1 MEQLEKLLIEI
12 PGDEKEEA
20 LNFYS
25 NYFEDAGEENEEKII
40 RELGSPERVARTIKA
55 DLLANEGYS
64 KVGEYTEHGYKD
76 ADEIKDSIIKVEPS
90 VTKTEGEAETKTEVL
105 NNQEHGNNQQGNYNQ
120 NQGFNQQGNN
130 NQYNQGQ
137 GFNQQGNNNQ
147 YNQSQGFNQQ
157 GNTNQNNQNQGYN
170 QQGYYQNQGY
180 NQQGNPYNN
189 QGYQSYPQTTS
200 RTNIPALILLCVF
213 AVPLI
218 FPLTI
223 AGFATIFGLVVGFG
237 AAGFACS
244 VAGLILVV
252 TGMTKIVVLPMFG
265 VMIIGGGLI
274 CFGIGV
280 LFIILTILIAKG
292 FPLICRAVAAIFRA
306 PFGGR
311 RVAA

>member
-55 DLLANEGYS
+55 DLLASEGYS

-76 ADEIKDSIIKVEPS
+76 ADETKDSIIKVEPS
-90 VTKTEGEAETKTEVL
+90 VSKTEGNAEGKAEVL
-105 NNQEHGNNQQGNYNQ
+105 KELDQSNQQQGNYQQSQGYNQQGNYNQYNQNQGYNQQGNNNQNQGFNQQGNYNQ
-120 NQGFNQQGNN
+120 NQGYNQQGN
-130 NQYNQGQ
+130 
-137 GFNQQGNNNQ
+137 
-147 YNQSQGFNQQ
+147 
-157 GNTNQNNQNQGYN
+157 
-170 QQGYYQNQGY
+170 YQNQGY
-180 NQQGNPYNN
+180 NQQGNPYN
-189 QGYQSYPQTTS
+189 QGHQGYPQTTTK
-200 RTNIPALILLCVF
+200 TNIPALILLCIF

-223 AGFATIFGLVVGFG
+223 AGFSTIFGLVVGFG

-244 VAGLILVV
+244 AAGLILVV
-252 TGMTKIVVLPMFG
+252 TGITKIVVLPMFG
-265 VMIIGGGLI
+265 VMVIGGGLI

-280 LFIILTILIAKG
+280 LFIMLTILIAKG
-292 FPLICRAVAAIFRA
+292 FPLLCRAVAAIFRA